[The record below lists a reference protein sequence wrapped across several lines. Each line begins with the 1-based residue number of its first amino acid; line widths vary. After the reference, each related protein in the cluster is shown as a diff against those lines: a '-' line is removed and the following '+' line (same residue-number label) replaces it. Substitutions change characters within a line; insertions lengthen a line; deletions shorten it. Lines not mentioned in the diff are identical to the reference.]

1 MAGGIRPAA
10 EIRTSTV
17 IIIIAAGRPVPPP
30 WRVLRVLMGDLGGER
45 GGGPMGR
52 RGRLDRSREDVCGA
66 VRARFVT
73 RSVGWSSDVL
83 VLHTVY
89 TTYIVCIQ

>member
-30 WRVLRVLMGDLGGER
+30 WRVLRVLMGDLGGGEGGVRWDGEGGSTDRGKTFAERFER
-45 GGGPMGR
+45 G
-52 RGRLDRSREDVCGA
+52 L
-66 VRARFVT
+66 
-73 RSVGWSSDVL
+73 
-83 VLHTVY
+83 
-89 TTYIVCIQ
+89 

>member
-1 MAGGIRPAA
+1 
-10 EIRTSTV
+10 
-17 IIIIAAGRPVPPP
+17 
-30 WRVLRVLMGDLGGER
+30 
-45 GGGPMGR
+45 MGR

-89 TTYIVCIQ
+89 ELVHYLHCMHTVNNILSMLYNMI